1 MPNGIRGQ
9 GGIPVLPTNRWRLLV
24 VLALV
29 LSTVAAGCGGSPT
42 AEGEADTTKS
52 TEATDAENAA
62 GKAAL
67 QKVYDAVAGLG
78 PKERRAKLTELA
90 EAEEGTFSL
99 YGSTNLDEA
108 EPILAAF
115 DDAAGL
121 EPNLYRASS
130 SDLLQR
136 VIQEAKASF
145 DDTADV
151 VYTNGPEL
159 QVLDDEGLLLPLES
173 PYEAD
178 LVKETI
184 VSENWA
190 PIYLNVFTAAWNTKR
205 VPAGDAPKTWEEVLT
220 SFKGHLAME
229 VGDWDWFATLTKG
242 YFTEQ
247 KGMTEKEAVDLFK
260 DAAKGA
266 RMIDG
271 HTLMTELL
279 SAGEFNAVS
288 SAYKHRVAQLKRDGA
303 PVEWEPAVQPIVVRP
318 NGIAIMASTDTP
330 ASALLFVDFMM
341 TDVQKMLIDFDRTP
355 ASNAVPGGGIPAKY
369 DVLVADLRALGDER
383 DKWEGLYEE
392 IAQESGEVVED

>member
-1 MPNGIRGQ
+1 MPTGTRGQ

-24 VLALV
+24 ALALV
-29 LSTVAAGCGGSPT
+29 LSTIAAGCGGSPT
-42 AEGEADTTKS
+42 AEGEGDTTK
-52 TEATDAENAA
+52 ATDTTDADNNA
-62 GKAAL
+62 KAAL
-67 QKVYDAVAGLG
+67 QKVYDAVEGLG
-78 PKERRAKLTELA
+78 PKERRAKLIELA

-108 EPILAAF
+108 EPIIAAF
-115 DDAAGL
+115 DDVAGI

-136 VIQEAKASF
+136 VIQESKANF

-159 QVLDDEGLLLPLES
+159 QILDDEGLLLPLES
-173 PYEAD
+173 PFEAD

-184 VSENWA
+184 VSENWD
-190 PIYLNVFTAAWNTKR
+190 PIYLNAFTAAWNTKR
-205 VPAGDAPKTWEEVLT
+205 VAAGEVPKTWEDVLT
-220 SFKGHLAME
+220 SFKGNLAME
-229 VGDWDWFATLTKG
+229 VGDWDWFATLAEG
-242 YFTEQ
+242 YFMKE
-247 KGMTEKEAVDLFK
+247 KGMTEEAVVTLFKEA
-260 DAAKGA
+260 AGGA

-303 PVEWEPAVQPIVVRP
+303 PVEWEPAVQPIVIRP
-318 NGIAIMASTDTP
+318 NGIGIMASTDTP
-330 ASALLFVDFMM
+330 ASALLFVEFMM

-355 ASNAVPGGGIPAKY
+355 ASNAVPGGGIPSKY
-369 DVLVADLRALGDER
+369 KVIVADLRALSDER
-383 DKWEGLYEE
+383 DKWEGLYED
-392 IAQESGEVVED
+392 IAQQSGKVVEG

>member
-1 MPNGIRGQ
+1 
-9 GGIPVLPTNRWRLLV
+9 
-24 VLALV
+24 V
-29 LSTVAAGCGGSPT
+29 LSTVAAGCGGSST
-42 AEGEADTTKS
+42 AEGEGDT
-52 TEATDAENAA
+52 TEATETTDAGDAA

-67 QKVYDAVAGLG
+67 QKVYDAVAGLD
-78 PKERRAKLTELA
+78 PEKRREKLIELA

-108 EPILAAF
+108 EPIIAAF
-115 DDAAGL
+115 DDVAGL

-136 VIQEAKASF
+136 VIQEDKANF

-159 QVLDDEGLLLPLES
+159 QILDDEGLLLPLES
-173 PYEAD
+173 PFEAD
-178 LVKETI
+178 LVQETI

-190 PIYLNVFTAAWNTKR
+190 PIYLNAFTAAWNTKR
-205 VPAGDAPKTWEEVLT
+205 VPAGEVPKTWEDVLT
-220 SFKGHLAME
+220 SFKGNLAME
-229 VGDWDWFATLTKG
+229 VGDWDWFATLAKS
-242 YFTEQ
+242 YFMDKQ
-247 KGMTEKEAVDLFK
+247 GMTEEETVKLFK
-260 DAAKGA
+260 DAAAGA
-266 RMIDG
+266 KMIDG

-303 PVEWEPAVQPIVVRP
+303 PVEWEPAIQPIVIRP
-318 NGIAIMASTDTP
+318 NGIGIMASTDTP
-330 ASALLFVDFMM
+330 ASALLFAEFMM

-355 ASNAVPGGGIPAKY
+355 ASNAVPGGGVPSQYEVI
-369 DVLVADLRALGDER
+369 VADLRALSDER

-392 IAQESGEVVED
+392 IAQQSGEVVEG